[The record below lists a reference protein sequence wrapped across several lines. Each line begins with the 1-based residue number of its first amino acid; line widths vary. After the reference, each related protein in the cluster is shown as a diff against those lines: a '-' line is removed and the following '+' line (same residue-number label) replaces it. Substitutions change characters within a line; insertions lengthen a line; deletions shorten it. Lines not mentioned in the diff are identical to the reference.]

1 MATRILGPTGRRW
14 LGYML
19 GPILLAVVLFVAGAQ
34 AVHDDGV
41 FELDKNAVATSTNP
55 NDDDWNQVFAVA
67 NSTDP
72 DCSTLGAVE
81 CAFVND
87 PQDATIF
94 TGGGSKDDL
103 DIPSWRHKSGSVPPK
118 DEITNAYAALYEVP
132 GPGGDQHLYFGADR
146 FANNGS
152 ADFGFWFFRNEV
164 SLNPDGT
171 FNGVHEVG
179 DVLILGTFT
188 QGGATTTIRV
198 FEWTGTTVTQTDV
211 FGDCVPGSSGDQG
224 CGTVNS
230 QTEVAPWPYTPKF
243 GTTGTFPSGS
253 FFEGGVNLSELGLA
267 GCFSS
272 FLAETRSSPSVD
284 ATLKDFVLGQFAPCE
299 ANIVTTPSDTSI
311 TLGESVSD
319 HAVVT
324 GAGPGA
330 PVPTGTVS
338 FHICSPLELD
348 NGGTPADPSDDTCP
362 TGGTAVNGA
371 SGAAEEPL
379 TPTGNPAEASA
390 DSAEFEPTL
399 PGRWCWRGD
408 YTPAEGSPY
417 DADSDSSTG
426 ECLQVVTIPTTIS
439 TDQKWTPNDSATVS
453 TQTGTLSGSVT
464 FTLYGPGDS
473 DCNGTI
479 RYQETVDL
487 AGGSASET
495 VSTTNG
501 DGSPATGLAADFDVT
516 EANDGTY
523 SWLVEYDSGDVAHED
538 SSSACHV
545 EHSDLTI
552 TEPAEP

>member
-1 MATRILGPTGRRW
+1 
-14 LGYML
+14 ML
-19 GPILLAVVLFVAGAQ
+19 VGLLFTAGAQ

-41 FELDKNAVATSTNP
+41 FELDKNAVATNTNP

-81 CAFVND
+81 CAFVHD
-87 PQDATIF
+87 EPGSTIF

-103 DIPSWRHKSGSVPPK
+103 EITNWKHTSGSVPPK
-118 DEITNAYAALYEVP
+118 NEIEDAMAALYEVP
-132 GPGGDQHLYFGADR
+132 GPGGDQHLYFAADR
-146 FANNGS
+146 FANNGA

-164 SLNPDGT
+164 TLNPNGT

-188 QGGATTTIRV
+188 QGGATTSIRV
-198 FEWTGTTVTQTDV
+198 FTWAGTTVTGPTGA
-211 FGDCVPGSSGDQG
+211 FGDCVPGSAGDEG

-230 QTEVAPWPYTPKF
+230 LTEVAPWPYTPKF
-243 GTTGTFPSGS
+243 GTAGTFPSGS
-253 FFEGGVNLSELGLA
+253 FFEGGLNLSELGLA

-272 FLAETRSSPSVD
+272 FLAETRSSPSID
-284 ATLKDFVLGQFAPCE
+284 ATLKDFVLGQFAPCA

-311 TLGESVSD
+311 TLGETVSD

-324 GAGPGA
+324 GSGPGA
-330 PVPTGTVS
+330 PIPTGTVT
-338 FHICSPLELD
+338 FHICSPLEVD
-348 NGGTPADPSDDTCP
+348 DGGTPLDTSDDTCP

-371 SGAAEEPL
+371 SGAAAEPL

-408 YTPAEGSPY
+408 YTPAAGSPY
-417 DADSDSSTG
+417 DADSDFSTG
-426 ECLQVVTIPTTIS
+426 ECLDVVTIPTAVS
-439 TDQKWTPNDSATVS
+439 TDQDWTPNDSATVS
-453 TQTGTLSGSVT
+453 TETGTLSGSVT
-464 FTLYGPGDS
+464 FTLFGPNDS
-473 DCNGTI
+473 DCNGTAV
-479 RYQETVDL
+479 YEEEVDL
-487 AGGSASET
+487 EGGSSSET
-495 VSTTNG
+495 VSTSNDG
-501 DGSPATGLAADFDVT
+501 DFVVDESNA
-516 EANDGTY
+516 GTY

-545 EHSDLTI
+545 ENSDVTI
-552 TEPAEP
+552 TEP